1 VRFQSSRRL
10 SLANSS
16 ASSRHRA
23 RTLRKKHFDMRS
35 LFLED
40 YSLWPARAQSP
51 CWADMEDADWLRA
64 AFGRLLR
71 ELREERGL
79 SQSQLALDSG
89 LDQTFVSLLER
100 GRRQPSLI
108 TMFALC
114 DALDVAPETVVR
126 RLSSVRPKP
135 KGA

>member
-1 VRFQSSRRL
+1 
-10 SLANSS
+10 
-16 ASSRHRA
+16 
-23 RTLRKKHFDMRS
+23 
-35 LFLED
+35 
-40 YSLWPARAQSP
+40 
-51 CWADMEDADWLRA
+51 MEDADWLRT

-114 DALDVAPETVVR
+114 DALGVAPETIVR
-126 RLSSVRPKP
+126 RLSLARPKS

>member
-1 VRFQSSRRL
+1 
-10 SLANSS
+10 
-16 ASSRHRA
+16 
-23 RTLRKKHFDMRS
+23 
-35 LFLED
+35 
-40 YSLWPARAQSP
+40 
-51 CWADMEDADWLRA
+51 MEDADWLRC

-114 DALDVAPETVVR
+114 DALEVAPESVVR
-126 RLSSVRPKP
+126 RLSAARPKS
-135 KGA
+135 KGG

>member
-1 VRFQSSRRL
+1 
-10 SLANSS
+10 
-16 ASSRHRA
+16 
-23 RTLRKKHFDMRS
+23 
-35 LFLED
+35 
-40 YSLWPARAQSP
+40 
-51 CWADMEDADWLRA
+51 MEDADWLRA